1 MRYVLVFT
9 VMIMITAC
17 SSTPSMKTVDRVD
30 LERFMGKWYV
40 IGNIP
45 TFIEEEAYNAVEIY
59 RLDEDGT
66 IDTTFIFQKGGFDGP
81 KKTYNPR
88 GFIRNRKTNAHWGM
102 QFIWPF
108 KAEYLIVYLNEDYT
122 HTVIGRSNMDYLW
135 IMARTPAIPDEDYR
149 IILDRISSLGYDISK
164 IRKVPQKWDR

>member
-1 MRYVLVFT
+1 MRYVLVFA
-9 VMIMITAC
+9 VMILITAC
-17 SSTPSMKTVDRVD
+17 SSTPTMKTVERVNLD
-30 LERFMGKWYV
+30 RFMGKWYV

-45 TFIEEEAYNAVEIY
+45 TFIEREAYNAVEIY
-59 RLDEDGT
+59 CLDEDGT

-122 HTVIGRSNMDYLW
+122 HTVIGRSSMDYLW

-149 IILDRISSLGYDISK
+149 IILDRIASLGYDISK
-164 IRKVPQKWDR
+164 IRKVPQKWER